1 MPRFLTTIVA
11 LLASLS
17 IHASEIKT
25 VKLIGQTPSVNACI
39 KQFKSNN
46 IECLDDIVEQSESL
60 LNKTYNDKLNEIKKS
75 DLNSVWMGNE
85 KQKEDAIGLF
95 IENQKKWIDYRQNYC
110 TVALW
115 KVQNSQHLG
124 ENQTSC
130 KLNMNKRRIEEINL
144 IGFE

>member
-1 MPRFLTTIVA
+1 MTRFLTIIVA
-11 LLASLS
+11 LLASAS
-17 IHASEIKT
+17 INASE
-25 VKLIGQTPSVNACI
+25 VKNVKSIGQNQSVNECI
-39 KQFKSNN
+39 KKYKSNN
-46 IECLDDIVEQSESL
+46 IECLDDIIDKSESL

-75 DLNSVWMGNE
+75 DLNTVWMGDE
-85 KQKEDAIGLF
+85 KQKEYAIGLF
-95 IENQKKWIDYRQNYC
+95 IENQKKWIDYRGNYC